1 MKRLLNVRIR
11 ELKTPILVG
20 SVLTIVFI
28 VTGFFSG
35 CPNTSGRKPTGST
48 GGNNTPAVTPGPYVK
63 VSYADLETYLRD
75 TASSEKLNYIEV
87 TGLIPKEAFKGSDDN
102 PGALGQKLKDH
113 SDKKVALKIA
123 AYPAGLTSME
133 NCFAGCKS
141 LTTTPAIPEGV
152 TDMGWCFLGCTSLT
166 TAPDIPAGVT
176 VMSGCFQDCESLT
189 TAPAIPESVT
199 DMSNCFASCK
209 NLTRAPAI
217 PKDVTDMERCFQDC
231 TSLTTVPNIPVG
243 LTNMT
248 NCFYGCTSLTTV
260 PDIPASVTDMGYC
273 FYACTKLTGVTL
285 NCNYSAGKFDS
296 AFTNCGNLADGS
308 IKVPQDQLD
317 KYKAGAG
324 DMGTTAKRF
333 AAIP

>member
-63 VSYADLETYLRD
+63 VPYADLETYLRD

-87 TGLIPKEAFKGSDDN
+87 TGLIPKEAFKGSGGN
-102 PGALGQKLKDH
+102 PGDLGQKLKDH

-123 AYPAGLTSME
+123 AY
-133 NCFAGCKS
+133 
-141 LTTTPAIPEGV
+141 PEGV

-217 PKDVTDMERCFQDC
+217 PKDVTDMSYCFADC

-243 LTNMT
+243 VTVMFG
-248 NCFYGCTSLTTV
+248 CFQDCKNLTTV
-260 PDIPASVTDMGYC
+260 PNIPVGLTNMGYC

-308 IKVPQDQLD
+308 IKVPNEYLQN
-317 KYKAGAG
+317 YKDNAAT
-324 DMGTTAKRF
+324 MGTTAKRF

>member
-1 MKRLLNVRIR
+1 VRIR

-20 SVLTIVFI
+20 AVLTIVLI

-63 VSYADLETYLRD
+63 VPYADLETYLRD

-87 TGLIPKEAFKGSDDN
+87 TGPIPKEAFKGSGGN
-102 PGALGQKLKDH
+102 PGDLGQKLKDH

-123 AYPAGLTSME
+123 AYPAG
-133 NCFAGCKS
+133 
-141 LTTTPAIPEGV
+141 V

-166 TAPDIPAGVT
+166 IAPDIPAGVT

-189 TAPAIPESVT
+189 TVPAIPESVT

-231 TSLTTVPNIPVG
+231 TDLTTVPNIPVG
-243 LTNMT
+243 LTNMGY
-248 NCFYGCTSLTTV
+248 CFYGCTSLTTV

-324 DMGTTAKRF
+324 DMGTAKEKF

>member
-63 VSYADLETYLRD
+63 VPYADLETYLRD
-75 TASSEKLNYIEV
+75 TASIEKLNYIEV
-87 TGLIPKEAFKGSDDN
+87 TGPIPKEAFKGSGGN
-102 PGALGQKLKDH
+102 PGDLGQKLKDH

-133 NCFAGCKS
+133 NCFADCTG
-141 LTTTPAIPEGV
+141 LTTAPAIPAGV
-152 TDMGWCFLGCTSLT
+152 TDMGWCFYGCKNLT

-176 VMSGCFQDCESLT
+176 VMSGCF
-189 TAPAIPESVT
+189 AG
-199 DMSNCFASCK
+199 CK

-217 PKDVTDMERCFQDC
+217 PKDVTDMSYCFAD
-231 TSLTTVPNIPVG
+231 
-243 LTNMT
+243 
-248 NCFYGCTSLTTV
+248 CTSLTTV

-324 DMGTTAKRF
+324 DMGTAKEKF